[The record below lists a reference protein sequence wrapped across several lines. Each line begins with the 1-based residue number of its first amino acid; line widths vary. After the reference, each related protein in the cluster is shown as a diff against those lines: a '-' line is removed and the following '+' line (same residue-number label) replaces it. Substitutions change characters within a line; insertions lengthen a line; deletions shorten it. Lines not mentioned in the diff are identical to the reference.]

1 MKKYNS
7 DSLVYMKCI
16 NLLLMASGKRKY
28 TSDPVVVCNQFS
40 LQDVVKKTQGD
51 HSLSAFCSPCEVRG
65 QGRSLLIPGVTDLVL
80 EDVREV
86 RGSDGAVRTLHRRSS
101 SAARLFVRWVIG
113 HKLQAL
119 TNWWGSC
126 CSHRRRVSDFDLSC
140 SVTSNRSDADFS
152 EKSGFCLIVNI
163 RKSQHD

>member
-16 NLLLMASGKRKY
+16 NFLLMASGKPKY

-40 LQDVVKKTQGD
+40 LQDVVKKT

-65 QGRSLLIPGVTDLVL
+65 QGRSLLMPGVTDLVL

-101 SAARLFVRWVIG
+101 SAAGLFVRWVIG

-119 TNWWGSC
+119 TN
-126 CSHRRRVSDFDLSC
+126 
-140 SVTSNRSDADFS
+140 
-152 EKSGFCLIVNI
+152 
-163 RKSQHD
+163 